1 MMQKSIS
8 IFKKQ
13 LKDTFKNKI
22 VLLQFV
28 MFPAL
33 AIIMKNT
40 MKLEGMPEMFFVE
53 LFATMYIGMAPL
65 TSVSQIISEEKEK
78 NTLRMLMMSNV
89 KPYEYLV
96 GVGSYAWILCML
108 GSAAMALGTGYK
120 GEELVNFMIIMAIGV
135 LVSTLMGAAI
145 GILSKNQMAAT
156 SISVPVMLVFSF
168 MPMMAM
174 FNEKIGK
181 VSKFIYSQQI
191 NNLMSKV
198 NDLSISAENMWVIG
212 VNMLIVVG
220 VFGFAYKRSQLA

>member
-1 MMQKSIS
+1 MQKSIS

-13 LKDTFKNKI
+13 LKDTLKNKA

-33 AIIMKNT
+33 ALIMKNT
-40 MKLEGMPEMFFVE
+40 MKIEGMNEMFFIE

-65 TSVSQIISEEKEK
+65 TSMSEIISEEKEK

-96 GVGSYAWILCML
+96 GVGSYVWILCMI
-108 GSAAMALGTGYK
+108 GSAVMGIGAGYK
-120 GEELVNFMIIMAIGV
+120 EEALAYFMLIMAIGV

-145 GILSKNQMAAT
+145 GVLSKNQMAAT

-168 MPMMAM
+168 MPMLAM
-174 FNEKIGK
+174 FNEKISK
-181 VSKFIYSQQI
+181 VSRFIYSQQV

-198 NDLSISAENMWVIG
+198 NHFSMNAENIWVIG
-212 VNMLIVVG
+212 INMLIIVA
-220 VFGFAYKRSQLA
+220 VFGFAYKRSRLA

>member
-1 MMQKSIS
+1 MQKSIS

-13 LKDTFKNKI
+13 LKDTLKNKA

-33 AIIMKNT
+33 ALIMKNT
-40 MKLEGMPEMFFVE
+40 MKIEGMNEMFFIE

-65 TSVSQIISEEKEK
+65 TSMSEIISEEKEK

-96 GVGSYAWILCML
+96 GVGSYVWILCMI
-108 GSAAMALGTGYK
+108 GSAVMGIGAGYK
-120 GEELVNFMIIMAIGV
+120 EEALAYFMLIMAIGV

-145 GILSKNQMAAT
+145 GVLSKNQMAAT

-168 MPMMAM
+168 MPMLAM
-174 FNEKIGK
+174 FNEKISK
-181 VSKFIYSQQI
+181 VSRFIYSQQV

-198 NDLSISAENMWVIG
+198 NHFSMNAENIWVIG
-212 VNMLIVVG
+212 INMLIIVA